1 MLKVLK
7 NDEVTTK
14 QWITQTGKIR
24 GGHAIDKTY
33 IYKVLNNRIYLGEL
47 HYDDAWHE
55 GIHSPII
62 PIALWDSAQALL
74 QKRRRPRKS
83 ITKNSDAFLFK
94 GLVFGNDERAYSPW
108 LSSMRRGRRYAYYIP
123 QRDIAEGA
131 GASGL
136 PRCPAG
142 ELEAVVLERLREKLR
157 DPSSFIENLPTQVKK
172 HPLFE
177 EVAAKDALTEIDA
190 VWELLFPAFVRPLIR
205 QMLKRITIA
214 QDKLTISWDMQ
225 GIGNVII
232 NHLKA
237 RSKIAV
243 ESGHKRTSRR

>member
-1 MLKVLK
+1 MSAL
-7 NDEVTTK
+7 
-14 QWITQTGKIR
+14 TGL
-24 GGHAIDKTY
+24 G
-33 IYKVLNNRIYLGEL
+33 NNTNQIQ
-47 HYDDAWHE
+47 
-55 GIHSPII
+55 I

-157 DPSSFIENLPTQVKK
+157 DPSSLIENLPTQVKQ

-214 QDKLTISWDMQ
+214 QDKLTINWDMQ
-225 GIGNVII
+225 GIGNVI
-232 NHLKA
+232 
-237 RSKIAV
+237 RV
-243 ESGHKRTSRR
+243 FVT